1 MNQWLF
7 PVRFYQNLYFWSIV
21 TVFLFQNAKILKYVS
36 AMNVNQWKKAMI
48 LSLKN
53 VIVFRMELANLI
65 YNAVPLNSSKALLSV
80 IQT

>member
-48 LSLKN
+48 LYLIN
-53 VIVFRMELANLI
+53 MIVFRMELANLI
-65 YNAVPLNSSKALLSV
+65 YNAVPLNSFKALFSV